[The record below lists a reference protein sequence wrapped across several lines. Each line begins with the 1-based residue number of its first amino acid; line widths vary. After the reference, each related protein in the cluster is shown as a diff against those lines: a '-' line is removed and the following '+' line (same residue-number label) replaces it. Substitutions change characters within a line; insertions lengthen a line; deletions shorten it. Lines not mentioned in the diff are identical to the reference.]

1 MVPDTPSPQG
11 SKTGSLARLAT
22 TMDWQPRGSFADN
35 RRSAQLLGTEYGP
48 TSVSRRRLGN
58 LAVFLVVGSIA
69 AAAGYIPWPVPAL
82 LVPWMLGVWLAT
94 MAIHGSSSARTG
106 AWIEAGSYCLD

>member
-1 MVPDTPSPQG
+1 MLPHGPSGVLPMVPDQSSPHG
-11 SKTGSLARLAT
+11 SRSDPLARLANT
-22 TMDWQPRGSFADN
+22 LDWQPRGSFADN
-35 RRSAQLLGTEYGP
+35 RRSAELLGNEYGP

-69 AAAGYIPWPVPAL
+69 SAIGYIPWQVPAL

-94 MAIHGSSSARTG
+94 AAIQRSTSPR
-106 AWIEAGSYCLD
+106 EE